1 MDKDLFGNTML
12 SALALNVAVESPLED
27 ITLLI

>member
-1 MDKDLFGNTML
+1 MEKDLFGNAMI

-27 ITLLI
+27 IVLLV